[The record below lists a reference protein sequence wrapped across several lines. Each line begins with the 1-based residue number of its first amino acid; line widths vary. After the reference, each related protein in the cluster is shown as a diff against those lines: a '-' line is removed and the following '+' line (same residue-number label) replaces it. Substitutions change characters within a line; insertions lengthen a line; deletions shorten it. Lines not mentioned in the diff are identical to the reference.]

1 MLDAV
6 IIVLRETLEA
16 SLLVSFL
23 FVYSNHFSVNKKWMF
38 LALVSGIAFAV
49 LVALQL
55 SEISDLYDGTGQ
67 EVLFITVLL
76 ALSLLIQW
84 INFIVIM
91 PNYLKSNQQLLKILF
106 SSIIVLAISLEGAE
120 IIVFFQSSLANDN
133 HFHANLLGSIL
144 GLGIGISAGAV
155 SYYLLNQLANTGVII
170 CLFLLVVVSA
180 GMASQAV
187 SYLMQA
193 DFIESGYPV
202 WNTNTLIDERSVIG
216 QLLYALIGYEATP
229 SFTQVIVYFSYVLIP
244 SASFIYFK
252 IFSVRKN

>member
-1 MLDAV
+1 VLDAV

-38 LALVSGIAFAV
+38 LALVLGISFAV

-55 SEISDLYDGTGQ
+55 PEISDLYDGTGQ

-84 INFIVIM
+84 INFIVII
-91 PNYLKSNQQLLKILF
+91 PNYFKSSQQLLKILF

-120 IIVFFQSSLANDN
+120 IIVFFQSSLANDKY
-133 HFHANLLGSIL
+133 FYANLLGSVL

-155 SYYLLNQLANTGVII
+155 SYYLLNQLTNSGIII
-170 CLFLLVVVSA
+170 CLFLLVLVSA
-180 GMASQAV
+180 GMASQAI

-202 WNTNTLIDERSVIG
+202 WNTNAVINERSIIG
-216 QLLYALIGYEATP
+216 QLLYALMGYEATP
-229 SFTQVIVYFSYVLIP
+229 SFAQVIAYFGYVIIP
-244 SASFIYFK
+244 SVSFIYFK
-252 IFSVRKN
+252 KFSVRKN